1 MRKYNGINRRG
12 FFKVGDAVGSRDVC
26 FFYIQ

>member
-1 MRKYNGINRRG
+1 MRKYNENKSSGI
-12 FFKVGDAVGSRDVC
+12 FKVGDAVGSRDVC